1 MLCMEDRSIV
11 LSGGQQSLCPSQAL
25 EKGEPSQGDAGLH
38 GTSVHH
44 QHSPLM
50 VSASSSCTSLL
61 EQPVCVIKAARARDS
76 TKPLPP
82 PVPSHCKP

>member
-1 MLCMEDRSIV
+1 MLCVEDRRIV
-11 LSGGQQSLCPSQAL
+11 LSGGQQSLCLSQPL

-44 QHSPLM
+44 QHSPCM